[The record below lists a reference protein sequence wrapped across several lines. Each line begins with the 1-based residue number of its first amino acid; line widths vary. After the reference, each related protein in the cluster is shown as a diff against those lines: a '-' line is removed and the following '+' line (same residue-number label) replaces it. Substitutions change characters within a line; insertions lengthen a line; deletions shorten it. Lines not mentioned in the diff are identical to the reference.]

1 MMANEANLRPLTSSQ
16 AREIGR
22 KGGKA
27 SAEAKKKK
35 KHAKQIFGELMTT
48 EVTAKN
54 VNGEWVETTAYD
66 AMCAAMLRKA
76 INGDTKAAQI
86 VFDLIGD
93 SLNAEKLKLDNK
105 RFKAEREDAQAA
117 STAKPVEI
125 IMGDEIKEWSE

>member
-1 MMANEANLRPLTSSQ
+1 MISSPDTQFKSGDKAAEA
-16 AREIGR
+16 GR
-22 KGGKA
+22 KGGIA
-27 SAEAKKKK
+27 SGESKRRK
-35 KHAKQIFGELMTT
+35 KHAKQIFNELMTS

-54 VNGEWVETTAYD
+54 INGEWVETTAYD
-66 AMCAAMLRKA
+66 AMCAAMMRKA

-105 RFKAEREDAQAA
+105 RFKAEREEAQAA

-125 IMGDEIKEWSE
+125 IMGDQVKEWSE

>member
-1 MMANEANLRPLTSSQ
+1 MISSPDTQFKSGDKAAEA
-16 AREIGR
+16 GR
-22 KGGKA
+22 KGGIA
-27 SAEAKKKK
+27 SGEAKRRK
-35 KHAKQIFGELMTT
+35 KHAKQIFNELMTS

-54 VNGEWVETTAYD
+54 INGEWVETTAYD
-66 AMCAAMLRKA
+66 AMCAAMMRKA

-125 IMGDEIKEWSE
+125 IMGDQIKEWSE

>member
-1 MMANEANLRPLTSSQ
+1 MFPNKETQFSSGEV
-16 AREIGR
+16 AVKNGS
-22 KGGKA
+22 KGGKIA
-27 SAEAKKKK
+27 AETKRKK

-54 VNGEWVETTAYD
+54 INGEWMETTAYD
-66 AMCAAMLRKA
+66 AMCAAMMRKA

-105 RFKAEREDAQAA
+105 RFKAERQDAEAA

-125 IMGDEIKEWSE
+125 IMRGDLEAWSE

>member
-1 MMANEANLRPLTSSQ
+1 MFPNKETQFSSGEQ
-16 AREIGR
+16 AVKNGS

-35 KHAKQIFGELMTT
+35 KHARQIFNELMT
-48 EVTAKN
+48 EAVTAKN
-54 VNGEWVETTAYD
+54 INGEWIETTAYD
-66 AMCAAMLRKA
+66 AMCAAMMRKA

-105 RFKAEREDAQAA
+105 RFKAERQDAQAA

-125 IMGDEIKEWSE
+125 IMGEQIKEWSE

>member
-1 MMANEANLRPLTSSQ
+1 MLHPENLTPKSSEEARKN
-16 AREIGR
+16 GR
-22 KGGKA
+22 KGGIA
-27 SAEAKKKK
+27 SGESKRKK

-125 IMGDEIKEWSE
+125 IMGDQIKEWSE